1 MEDPEVGVRQL
12 VGIDMAPVLV
22 QVEESALRVLLLE
35 LLYIGHDPL
44 VQLDF
49 LYGYLIIILLLGLLN
64 LLHVRIFLQL
74 LIESLKLSV
83 DV

>member
-44 VQLDF
+44 VQLYF
-49 LYGYLIIILLLGLLN
+49 LYGYLILLLGLLN

>member
-49 LYGYLIIILLLGLLN
+49 LYGYLILLLGLLN